1 MMELIRGD
9 IVLINF
15 NPAKGGEIGKL
26 RPAIV
31 LSDGDDNEILNT
43 IIVIPLSTV
52 IEKDAL
58 PYRFLITAR
67 DKLEKDCDACI
78 YEVRA
83 LSKTRVK
90 EKLSNISDTELEI
103 IKNALC
109 KIITWENKEEKNKT
123 NTFIDDKIHIIRDM

>member
-1 MMELIRGD
+1 MIVLSRGD

-31 LSDGDDNEILNT
+31 LSDKDDNEILDT
-43 IIVIPLSTV
+43 VIVIPLSTV
-52 IEKDAL
+52 IEEEAL

-67 DKLEKDCDACI
+67 DKLQKDCDACI

-83 LSKTRVK
+83 LSKIRVK
-90 EKLSNISDTELEI
+90 EKLAVLNTNELNIIQD
-103 IKNALC
+103 ALC
-109 KIITWENKEEKNKT
+109 QII
-123 NTFIDDKIHIIRDM
+123 I